1 MKVAKSTERIAVR
14 ELYCILSSRLFNEIK
29 LCEKGMVWFWV
40 KSEMKWKLIR
50 FSGRMDEENDEDEG
64 EGDQIE
70 AVEGQWGNEVKNYE
84 IKSNKKS

>member
-1 MKVAKSTERIAVR
+1 
-14 ELYCILSSRLFNEIK
+14 
-29 LCEKGMVWFWV
+29 MVWFWV

>member
-40 KSEMKWKLIR
+40 KAEMKWKLIR
-50 FSGRMDEENDEDEG
+50 FS
-64 EGDQIE
+64 
-70 AVEGQWGNEVKNYE
+70 
-84 IKSNKKS
+84 KKVD